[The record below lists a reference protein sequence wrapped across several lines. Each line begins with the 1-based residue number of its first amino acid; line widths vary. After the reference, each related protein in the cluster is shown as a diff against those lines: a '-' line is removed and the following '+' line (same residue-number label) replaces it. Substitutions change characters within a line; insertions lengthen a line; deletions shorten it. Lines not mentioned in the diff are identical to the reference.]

1 MSFDNDW
8 NKEFDSQSGRLAPKR
23 AASGTVDSLF
33 GVLVAIVNT
42 SQACPDR
49 CMADVCN
56 DNFAV
61 HGVNL
66 RAEMTD
72 DEDTP
77 VRIERTSNK

>member
-1 MSFDNDW
+1 MKAKIADNT
-8 NKEFDSQSGRLAPKR
+8 KTGRQGLPGGESTPASAPSSDTAQCDCSVC
-23 AASGTVDSLF
+23 AAV
-33 GVLVAIVNT
+33 
-42 SQACPDR
+42 R
-49 CMADVCN
+49 N

-61 HGVNL
+61 HGAHL

>member
-1 MSFDNDW
+1 MKKPESMTEYMNLSTEDKMKLFRQ
-8 NKEFDSQSGRLAPKR
+8 ETAPSSDTAQCDCSVC
-23 AASGTVDSLF
+23 AAV
-33 GVLVAIVNT
+33 
-42 SQACPDR
+42 R
-49 CMADVCN
+49 N

-61 HGVNL
+61 HGAHL